1 MSETTTT
8 QSSNDQSNN
17 HSNNIEKQDTAE
29 EKTNKMIYIYQNLFV
44 SSVITIVNLLKTVS
58 EKNKDKIPSEK
69 KQSFEKMLKTCDDI
83 LNQYKNTEENKDKNN
98 DKNNDVD
105 QVRVIKKAFKVLKDN
120 HSLIKSHNVELFTV
134 RTPEGKIMTI
144 IPGLNINLVLP
155 FLEETELTEL
165 WDSIESMF
173 VTSVKMVYMMTD
185 PSRHNKDVLELVAEL
200 EQKSLKKLNN
210 FFMGL
215 NVNNPDGNLS
225 MEQLMN
231 NDIVIPGT
239 EANSGLLGKIGVDK
253 LMDVNNLANEIKKFD
268 DNDINETISTLT
280 SLLGNDNDIKDV
292 CSTMVKTV
300 LDDIKTNGIESMF
313 SIAERVSGKLSDKID
328 PSKMAK
334 TANGMND
341 LIRNNSDKFKDL
353 KDDKGNPVGSDFL
366 KQFQSTLNMAN
377 MFKKN

>member
-17 HSNNIEKQDTAE
+17 HSNKIEKQDTAE

-134 RTPEGKIMTI
+134 RTPEDKIMTI

-155 FLEETELTEL
+155 LLDESESTEL

-185 PSRHNKDVLELVAEL
+185 SSRHNKDVLELVAEL

-215 NVNNPDGNLS
+215 NINNPEGNLS

-253 LMDVNNLANEIKKFD
+253 LMDVDNLANEIKKFD

>member
-1 MSETTTT
+1 MSETTAT

-17 HSNNIEKQDTAE
+17 HSNKIEKQDTAE

-134 RTPEGKIMTI
+134 RTPEDKIMTI

-155 FLEETELTEL
+155 LLDESESTEL

-185 PSRHNKDVLELVAEL
+185 SSRHNKDVLELVAEL

-215 NVNNPDGNLS
+215 NINNPEGNLS

-253 LMDVNNLANEIKKFD
+253 LMDVDNLANEIKKFD

-377 MFKKN
+377 MFKKK